1 MKQSSIF
8 VALALLLAAAPP
20 AHAEHKLL
28 VTDLLDAGQA
38 ELQTGYEYSYLHPT
52 IKNVGAYSKAD
63 DAQVSSLGFGLGH
76 GLQLDLSLR
85 QVFKER
91 SLTPDGVE
99 RRSGMGDLSAGIQ
112 YRLPLPEQAPVA
124 VVAGF
129 AVGFDSAPRE
139 GAGER
144 STVFSPS
151 LSASYHLGRGT
162 TPYFG
167 YHAHLRTKGEADSHG
182 VVLGVEKEMNH
193 FLTLDGKLSA
203 ELATSTPERSPAED
217 YAAELGAYLQLR
229 KNLYLLPSGAFLQQ
243 SRRSIGEFLQQSV
256 AGFRGALALYYYFD

>member
-1 MKQSSIF
+1 MKQGSIL
-8 VALALLLAAAPP
+8 VALALLLAAAQP
-20 AHAEHKLL
+20 ANAAHKLL
-28 VTDLLDAGQA
+28 VTDLLDTGQA
-38 ELQTGYEYSYLHPT
+38 ELKTGYQFSFLRPT
-52 IKNVGAYSKAD
+52 IKNVGSYSKAD
-63 DAQVSSLGFGLGH
+63 DTQVSSLGFGLGH

-99 RRSGMGDLSAGIQ
+99 RRSGMGDLSAGLQ
-112 YRLPLPEQAPVA
+112 YRYPLPEQAPLA

-129 AVGFDSAPRE
+129 AVAFDSAPRD

-151 LSASYHLGRGT
+151 LSASYRLGSGT
-162 TPYFG
+162 IPYFD
-167 YHAHLRTKGEADSHG
+167 YHARLRTKGEADSHE
-182 VVLGVEKEMNH
+182 VVLGVEKELNH
-193 FLTLDGKLSA
+193 VLTLDGKLSA
-203 ELATSTPERSPAED
+203 EFATSADLRTPAED

-243 SRRSIGEFLQQSV
+243 SRRSIGEFRQQSV
-256 AGFRGALALYYYFD
+256 AGFRGGLALYYYFD